1 MKNIRIERLQKELL
15 HLTASIFQGDI
26 NDSRLS
32 GIEITQ
38 TKLSPDFSHL
48 KLYFTNINTGAD
60 IKETIELLKKS
71 SGYIKKKIAGANI
84 MRSLPQIVFEYD
96 NTNERV
102 EKINK
107 LFSIIAEEKR
117 NQNYYEDDSDNDF
130 YDDNDEI
137 LEEDLEDYDDYND
150 EIDKELEYDYEEDDD
165 DEIEEVDQDIDND

>member
-1 MKNIRIERLQKELL
+1 MKNIRIERLQKELQ
-15 HLTASIFQGDI
+15 HLTDSIFQGDI
-26 NDSRLS
+26 HDSRLS

-48 KLYFTNINTGAD
+48 KLYFTNINSNID
-60 IKETIELLKKS
+60 IQKTIELLNKS
-71 SGYIKKKIAGANI
+71 SGYIKKRIAGAKI

-107 LFSIIAEEKR
+107 LFSLIADEKR

-150 EIDKELEYDYEEDDD
+150 ELDKELEYEYDEDDD
-165 DEIEEVDQDIDND
+165 DEMDEVEHDDE